1 MKLRLFGL
9 LILLAISLGG
19 KGQDSVPAQIR
30 PVRFYAG
37 LEPGLSAIPF
47 DEYRYAFD
55 INLLPFTLEYAID
68 RHFSIRIH
76 SIWDLQI
83 RPEFPAVMSK
93 AGVEI
98 GVPYYFSLKNSE
110 EGQRGFYAAGLVSL
124 VYHRLNNFYE
134 GGVAAE
140 AGYSFLF
147 GRMFS
152 VSIAGQAGLRLQQDP
167 DNPVM
172 RIIPYTAPR
181 ITLGFWL

>member
-1 MKLRLFGL
+1 MNLRRIG
-9 LILLAISLGG
+9 LILFLAIPLLV
-19 KGQDSVPAQIR
+19 KAQETEKTEIK

-37 LEPGLSAIPF
+37 LEPGLSAVPF

-55 INLLPFTLEYAID
+55 INLLPLTLEYAIN
-68 RHFSIRIH
+68 RHLGFRIH

-83 RPEFPAVMSK
+83 RPEFPAVFSK

-98 GVPYYFSLKNSE
+98 GVPYYFSLKNNE

-124 VYHRLNNFYE
+124 LYHRLNDFYE

-140 AGYSFLF
+140 AGYAFLF

-152 VSIAGQAGLRLQQDP
+152 ISIAGQAGLRLQQDP

-172 RIIPYTAPR
+172 RVIPYTAPR
-181 ITLGFWL
+181 ITLGVWF